1 MASVRIRL
9 EIDPRTSKRTV
20 VITYESD
27 SDALPHEHE
36 EAHRALVQ
44 KLFEGGLARE
54 GDAVVV
60 ERERAGEGALPAEER
75 REGDRK
81 PVKEGS

>member
-9 EIDPRTSKRTV
+9 EIDPKTSKRTV
-20 VITYESD
+20 VIAYESD

-54 GDAVVV
+54 GDAIVV
-60 ERERAGEGALPAEER
+60 ERESVGQGTEAEEPR
-75 REGDRK
+75 REAERT